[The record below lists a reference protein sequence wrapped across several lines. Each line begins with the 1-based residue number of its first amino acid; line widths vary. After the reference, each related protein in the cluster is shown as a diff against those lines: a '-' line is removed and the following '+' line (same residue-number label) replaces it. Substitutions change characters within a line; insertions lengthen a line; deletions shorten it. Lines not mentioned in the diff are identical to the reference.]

1 MPERLHDGSG
11 YTEDVKMTI
20 AILQQQRRDV
30 LARIA
35 PKPRDEREKHAD
47 VYDEAQATRD
57 EFIDDTLTDRDVRL
71 LAQIDYALDKVRT
84 GHYGI
89 CEECGEEINAKRL
102 TAIPWA
108 RLCRSCAEE
117 EEVSQRNGDGG
128 CEE

>member
-1 MPERLHDGSG
+1 
-11 YTEDVKMTI
+11 MTI